1 MWLIIGKSSLEL
13 REKIIEA
20 ATGLFRQFGVR
31 SVTMDDIARQ
41 AGMSKKT
48 IYQEFKNK
56 GELVFEA
63 FSAFLEKDE
72 CKLQEIFD
80 REDGVIE
87 HFVQMSKFIRE
98 RYSDMNPIIL
108 NEIKRFYPQSWKRF
122 EEFKREHATK
132 GMVEILERGKRLGY
146 FRKEINVEIMA
157 MMRMEQVAFNYQSL
171 PSASKFNMM
180 ELQLQIF
187 DHFIH
192 GVLTD
197 KGRTAYYNEPTNQN

>member
-1 MWLIIGKSSLEL
+1 LWLIISKNGLEQ

-31 SVTMDDIARQ
+31 SVTMDEIARQ
-41 AGMSKKT
+41 AGISKKT
-48 IYQEFKNK
+48 IYQEFKDK
-56 GELVFEA
+56 AHLVFEA
-63 FSAFLEKDE
+63 FSAFLERDE

-87 HFVQMSKFIRE
+87 HFIQMSKFIRE
-98 RYSDMNPIIL
+98 RYSDMNPMIL
-108 NEIKRFYPQSWKRF
+108 NEIKRYYPQSWKRF
-122 EEFKREHATK
+122 EEFKREHAMK

-146 FRKEINVEIMA
+146 FREEINVEILA
-157 MMRMEQVAFNYQSL
+157 MMRMEQVAFNYQTL

-187 DHFIH
+187 EHFIH
-192 GVLTD
+192 GVLTE
-197 KGRTAYYNEPTNQN
+197 KGRNVYLKNL